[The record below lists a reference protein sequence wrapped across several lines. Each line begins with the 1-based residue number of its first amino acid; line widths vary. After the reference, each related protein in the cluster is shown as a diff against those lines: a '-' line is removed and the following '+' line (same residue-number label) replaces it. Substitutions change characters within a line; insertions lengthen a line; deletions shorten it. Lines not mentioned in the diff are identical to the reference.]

1 MSDPFLL
8 YLERPTRQRYT
19 QLVLEYAGPVGRLV
33 RRLVPSAAADDIIQE
48 TFLAL
53 AATRKKR
60 EEIRNPRSFVLQTAV
75 QLARNQK
82 RASAT
87 RARHEETASRSRP
100 RSYPSASDEAA
111 GREAVHRLHEAI
123 GSLPPQLR

>member
-19 QLVLEYAGPVGRLV
+19 QLVLAYAGPVERIV

-53 AATRKKR
+53 AATKRKR
-60 EEIRNPRSFVLQTAV
+60 DEIRNPRSFVLQTAV

-82 RASAT
+82 RGAPH
-87 RARHEETASRSRP
+87 RAPH
-100 RSYPSASDEAA
+100 
-111 GREAVHRLHEAI
+111 REKALRAW
-123 GSLPPQLR
+123 PPP